1 MIFRTGKTYPAAVLL
16 IVVLLAT
23 NTAHAFRCKNKI
35 IMDGMHEI
43 QVIAACGKPTTM
55 RHLGYA
61 VQGYDLGYR
70 SSYPGGINTGRSY
83 PGYGNLYQQVIITE
97 YVYNFGPRKFMRRLI
112 FEGGVLITI
121 ESIGYGYLKKAD

>member
-1 MIFRTGKTYPAAVLL
+1 MISRTGKIYAAAVLL

-23 NTAHAFRCKNKI
+23 NPAHAFRCKSKI
-35 IMDGMHEI
+35 IMDGMHEQ

-61 VQGYDLGYR
+61 VQGYNIGYR
-70 SSYPGGINTGRSY
+70 NSYPGGINTGRSY
-83 PGYGNLYQQVIITE
+83 GNLHQQVIITE

-121 ESIGYGYLKKAD
+121 ESIGYGYLEKSH

>member
-23 NTAHAFRCKNKI
+23 NPAHAFRCKSKL
-35 IMDGMHEI
+35 IMDGMHEQ

-61 VQGYDLGYR
+61 VQGYR

-83 PGYGNLYQQVIITE
+83 PGYGNLHHQVIITE

-112 FEGGVLITI
+112 FEGGVLVTI
-121 ESIGYGYLKKAD
+121 ESIGYGYLEKAD